1 MSKKDLIRRVWNEC
15 FNDSPEYTDM
25 YFSRI
30 YTDDDALLEVAEDG
44 RPVSILQVHPYTML
58 FHGAEAQLGYICGA
72 ATARKYR
79 GRGHGKIPA
88 STSAPRLTP
97 FGIIR
102 RPRRISGRWRSTAAA
117 VP

>member
-79 GRGHGKIPA
+79 GRGHM
-88 STSAPRLTP
+88 SRLMLQ
-97 FGIIR
+97 
-102 RPRRISGRWRSTAAA
+102 ALDL
-117 VP
+117 